1 MNYNDRIS
9 SDYLKAQW
17 RDGEVLQHV
26 DLNILEAI
34 VKGGINE
41 NYYDIQKML
50 DGTYTVGSAKSVA
63 NASLSKLADETLAND
78 DNKIPSALQV
88 KNYVD
93 TEITKVKNNIPT
105 KLSSFT
111 NDKGYID
118 KTVDDLENYYKK
130 TETYSAEEI
139 TTKLATK
146 VTIVAGKDLSSND
159 FTDALK
165 EKLEG
170 LSNYDDTAIKS
181 SLSNKLDISKVKNVK
196 DTTAG
201 NVYDT
206 TYINSVVGNIEEL
219 LGGI

>member
-1 MNYNDRIS
+1 MNETFKYPIKVLLDEDRNIFIPFITS
-9 SDYLKAQW
+9 NT
-17 RDGEVLQHV
+17 VLV
-26 DLNILEAI
+26 S
-34 VKGGINE
+34 GTNE
-41 NYYDIQKML
+41 NVAQQIANRYTKAEVDALIEGL
-50 DGTYTVGSAKSVA
+50 GTLQRIVGR
-63 NASLSKLADETLAND
+63 
-78 DNKIPSALQV
+78 
-88 KNYVD
+88 VD
-93 TEITKVKNNIPT
+93 TYEELPAIGNQNGDTWLVGLASASNHAEYM
-105 KLSSFT
+105 
-111 NDKGYID
+111 YINGSWEELGPLI
-118 KTVDDLENYYKK
+118 DLENYYNK

-146 VTIVAGKDLSSND
+146 VTIVAGKNLSSND

-181 SLSNKLDISKVKNVK
+181 ALSNKLDISKVKNVK

>member
-1 MNYNDRIS
+1 MNETFRYPIKVLLDEDRNIFIPFITTN
-9 SDYLKAQW
+9 A
-17 RDGEVLQHV
+17 VLV
-26 DLNILEAI
+26 S
-34 VKGGINE
+34 GTNE
-41 NYYDIQKML
+41 NVAQQIANRYTKAEVDALIEGL
-50 DGTYTVGSAKSVA
+50 GTLQRIVGR
-63 NASLSKLADETLAND
+63 
-78 DNKIPSALQV
+78 
-88 KNYVD
+88 VD
-93 TEITKVKNNIPT
+93 TYEELPATGNQNGDTWLVGLASASNHAEYM
-105 KLSSFT
+105 
-111 NDKGYID
+111 YINGSWEALGPLI
-118 KTVDDLENYYKK
+118 DLENYYNK

-139 TTKLATK
+139 IAKLANK
-146 VTIVAGKDLSSND
+146 VTIVEGKDLSSND

-170 LSNYDDTAIKS
+170 LSNYDDTSIKT

>member
-26 DLNILEAI
+26 DLNVLEAI

-63 NASLSKLADETLAND
+63 NASLSKMSDESLAND
-78 DNKIPSALQV
+78 DNKIPSAMQV

-93 TEITKVKNNIPT
+93 TEITKVKNGIPT
-105 KLSSFT
+105 KVSSFE

-118 KTVDDLENYYKK
+118 KTVANLENYYKK
-130 TETYSAEEI
+130 TETLSTKEI
-139 TTKLATK
+139 TDELAKK
-146 VTIVAGKDLSSND
+146 VSIVAGKDLSSND
-159 FTDALK
+159 FTDTLK
-165 EKLEG
+165 EKLES
-170 LSNYDDTAIKS
+170 LSNYDDTDIKN
-181 SLSNKLDISKVKNVK
+181 SLSSKLDTSKVKNVK

>member
-1 MNYNDRIS
+1 MNETFRYPIKVLLDEDRNIFIPFITS
-9 SDYLKAQW
+9 NA
-17 RDGEVLQHV
+17 VLV
-26 DLNILEAI
+26 S
-34 VKGGINE
+34 GTNE
-41 NYYDIQKML
+41 NVAQQIANRYTKAEVDALIEGL
-50 DGTYTVGSAKSVA
+50 GTLQRIVGR
-63 NASLSKLADETLAND
+63 
-78 DNKIPSALQV
+78 
-88 KNYVD
+88 VD
-93 TEITKVKNNIPT
+93 TYEELPATGNQNGDTWLVGLASASNHAEYM
-105 KLSSFT
+105 
-111 NDKGYID
+111 YINGSWEALGPLI
-118 KTVDDLENYYKK
+118 DLENYYNK

-146 VTIVAGKDLSSND
+146 VTIVEGKDLSSND

>member
-1 MNYNDRIS
+1 MNETFKYPIKVLLDEDRNIFIPFITS
-9 SDYLKAQW
+9 NA
-17 RDGEVLQHV
+17 VLV
-26 DLNILEAI
+26 S
-34 VKGGINE
+34 GTNE
-41 NYYDIQKML
+41 NVAQQIANRYTKAEVDSLIEGL
-50 DGTYTVGSAKSVA
+50 GTLQRIVGR
-63 NASLSKLADETLAND
+63 
-78 DNKIPSALQV
+78 
-88 KNYVD
+88 VD
-93 TEITKVKNNIPT
+93 TYEELPATGNQNGDTWLVGLASASNHAEYM
-105 KLSSFT
+105 
-111 NDKGYID
+111 YINGSWEALGPLI
-118 KTVDDLENYYKK
+118 DLENYYNK

-196 DTTAG
+196 DTTPG

>member
-1 MNYNDRIS
+1 MNETFKYPIKVLLDEDRNIFIPFITS
-9 SDYLKAQW
+9 NA
-17 RDGEVLQHV
+17 VLV
-26 DLNILEAI
+26 S
-34 VKGGINE
+34 GTNE
-41 NYYDIQKML
+41 NVAQQIANRYTKAEVDALIEGL
-50 DGTYTVGSAKSVA
+50 GTLQRIVGR
-63 NASLSKLADETLAND
+63 
-78 DNKIPSALQV
+78 
-88 KNYVD
+88 VD
-93 TEITKVKNNIPT
+93 TYEELPATGNQNGDTWLVGLASASNHAEYM
-105 KLSSFT
+105 
-111 NDKGYID
+111 YINGSWEALGPLI
-118 KTVDDLENYYKK
+118 DLENYYNK

-170 LSNYDDTAIKS
+170 LSNYDDTDIKS
-181 SLSNKLDISKVKNVK
+181 SLSNKLDISKVKNAK

>member
-1 MNYNDRIS
+1 MNETFRYPIKVLLDEDRNIFIPFITS
-9 SDYLKAQW
+9 NA
-17 RDGEVLQHV
+17 VLV
-26 DLNILEAI
+26 S
-34 VKGGINE
+34 GTNE
-41 NYYDIQKML
+41 NVAQQIANRYTKAEVDALIEGL
-50 DGTYTVGSAKSVA
+50 GTLQRIVGR
-63 NASLSKLADETLAND
+63 
-78 DNKIPSALQV
+78 
-88 KNYVD
+88 VD
-93 TEITKVKNNIPT
+93 TYEELPATGNQNGDTWLVGLASASNHT
-105 KLSSFT
+105 EYM
-111 NDKGYID
+111 YINGSWEALGPLI
-118 KTVDDLENYYKK
+118 DLENYYNK

-139 TTKLATK
+139 TTKLANK
-146 VTIVAGKDLSSND
+146 VTIVEGKDLSSND

-206 TYINSVVGNIEEL
+206 TYINSVIGNIEEL

>member
-26 DLNILEAI
+26 DLNVIEAI

-63 NASLSKLADETLAND
+63 NASLSKMSDESLAND
-78 DNKIPSALQV
+78 DNKIPSAMQV

-93 TEITKVKNNIPT
+93 TEITKVKNGIPT
-105 KLSSFT
+105 KVSSFE

-118 KTVDDLENYYKK
+118 KTVANLENYYKK
-130 TETYSAEEI
+130 TETLSTKEI
-139 TTKLATK
+139 TDELAKK
-146 VTIVAGKDLSSND
+146 VSIVAGKDLSSND
-159 FTDALK
+159 FTDTLK

-170 LSNYDDTAIKS
+170 LSNYDDTDIKN
-181 SLSNKLDISKVKNVK
+181 SLSSKLDTSKVKNVK

>member
-1 MNYNDRIS
+1 MNETFRYPIKVLLDEDRNIFIPFITS
-9 SDYLKAQW
+9 NA
-17 RDGEVLQHV
+17 VLV
-26 DLNILEAI
+26 S
-34 VKGGINE
+34 GTNE
-41 NYYDIQKML
+41 NVAQQIANRYTKAEVDALIEGL
-50 DGTYTVGSAKSVA
+50 GTLQRIVGR
-63 NASLSKLADETLAND
+63 
-78 DNKIPSALQV
+78 
-88 KNYVD
+88 VD
-93 TEITKVKNNIPT
+93 TYEELPATGNQNGDTWLVGLASASNHAEYM
-105 KLSSFT
+105 
-111 NDKGYID
+111 YINGSWEALGPLI
-118 KTVDDLENYYKK
+118 DLENYYNK

-139 TTKLATK
+139 IAKLANK
-146 VTIVAGKDLSSND
+146 VTIVEGKDLSSND

-170 LSNYDDTAIKS
+170 LSNYDDTSIKT